1 MNTTRRQLLAQRAE
15 NMRNQMTYPER
26 RLWFSFLRE
35 YPTPFVA
42 QKVIGSYIVDF
53 YCRKARLS
61 IELDGDS
68 HYTESQKEYDRVRT
82 TFLEMLEI
90 KELRFTNN
98 EAMENLEGV
107 CEAIHAEVLK
117 RRNDVHGS
125 LFQKNEGQTL
135 DSAGSEFNSLS
146 ALSMRERGVWR
157 LLWIRAKCA

>member
-1 MNTTRRQLLAQRAE
+1 
-15 NMRNQMTYPER
+15 MRNQMTYPER

-42 QKVIGSYIVDF
+42 QKVIGSYIIDF

-98 EAMENLEGV
+98 EVMENLEGV

-125 LFQKNEGQTL
+125 LIPKMRTNIRLRWIRIQFTICVVYARTRRLAFTL
-135 DSAGSEFNSLS
+135 DPS
-146 ALSMRERGVWR
+146 
-157 LLWIRAKCA
+157 

>member
-98 EAMENLEGV
+98 EVMENLEGV

-117 RRNDVHGS
+117 RRNENAAFGVYS
-125 LFQKNEGQTL
+125 
-135 DSAGSEFNSLS
+135 GSELNARRLRVRTEWNPRKVS
-146 ALSMRERGVWR
+146 ARF
-157 LLWIRAKCA
+157 

>member
-82 TFLEMLEI
+82 TFLEILEI
-90 KELRFTNN
+90 KE
-98 EAMENLEGV
+98 
-107 CEAIHAEVLK
+107 
-117 RRNDVHGS
+117 
-125 LFQKNEGQTL
+125 QTL

>member
-26 RLWFSFLRE
+26 RLGFSFLRE

-42 QKVIGSYIVDF
+42 QKVIGSYIIDF

-125 LFQKNEGQTL
+125 LFQKMK
-135 DSAGSEFNSLS
+135 D
-146 ALSMRERGVWR
+146 
-157 LLWIRAKCA
+157 KH

>member
-1 MNTTRRQLLAQRAE
+1 MLFR
-15 NMRNQMTYPER
+15 
-26 RLWFSFLRE
+26 S
-35 YPTPFVA
+35 
-42 QKVIGSYIVDF
+42 DF

-98 EAMENLEGV
+98 EVMENLEGV

-125 LFQKNEGQTL
+125 LFQKMK
-135 DSAGSEFNSLS
+135 D
-146 ALSMRERGVWR
+146 
-157 LLWIRAKCA
+157 KH

>member
-26 RLWFSFLRE
+26 RLWFS
-35 YPTPFVA
+35 FVA

-98 EAMENLEGV
+98 EVMENLEGV

-125 LFQKNEGQTL
+125 LFQKMK
-135 DSAGSEFNSLS
+135 D
-146 ALSMRERGVWR
+146 
-157 LLWIRAKCA
+157 KH

>member
-1 MNTTRRQLLAQRAE
+1 MNTTRRQLLAQRAK

-26 RLWFSFLRE
+26 RLW
-35 YPTPFVA
+35 FVA

-98 EAMENLEGV
+98 EVMENLEGV

-125 LFQKNEGQTL
+125 LFQKMK
-135 DSAGSEFNSLS
+135 D
-146 ALSMRERGVWR
+146 
-157 LLWIRAKCA
+157 KH